1 MLRTGLELHW
11 FLLLQG
17 RSMIQMET
25 TSRKQMPISNSHAL
39 DQIIRAFKVFREID
53 PEMQLKSASLF
64 IHSALNPGST
74 MAYLQQSVG
83 ITQESCS
90 RAITAFSEWR
100 RHERP
105 GHGLLATAPDPMD
118 RRKRFV
124 QLTEKGEQLVASLE
138 EAMMNPVRQSSSPKN
153 ES

>member
-11 FLLLQG
+11 LLLLQG

>member
-1 MLRTGLELHW
+1 
-11 FLLLQG
+11 
-17 RSMIQMET
+17 MIQMET

>member
-1 MLRTGLELHW
+1 
-11 FLLLQG
+11 
-17 RSMIQMET
+17 
-25 TSRKQMPISNSHAL
+25 
-39 DQIIRAFKVFREID
+39 
-53 PEMQLKSASLF
+53 
-64 IHSALNPGST
+64 

-90 RAITAFSEWR
+90 RAVTAFSEWR